1 MCERI
6 SAPCSSCTPLPIEE
20 EFSLSLSLSLLVLN
34 VQVYNMVFNM
44 QSFAYQLSG
53 ASCSWLSARS
63 CCMHAA
69 ANYKTAFSVATP
81 KAAATCQAAW
91 MYGVSGK
98 KPSATNN
105 APPKSDDAACHLCA
119 SRNCGFSKVL
129 SANVAYIVIH
139 PSIHLSIHHQFLD
152 NNFQFAENN
161 FQFVE
166 NNFQFAVNKHCCS
179 SPLQKLNFE
188 AGSKG
193 FK

>member
-1 MCERI
+1 MICERI
-6 SAPCSSCTPLPIEE
+6 SAPCSSCTPLPIEG
-20 EFSLSLSLSLLVLN
+20 EFSLSLSRCS
-34 VQVYNMVFNM
+34 MSRSIIWFFNM

-53 ASCSWLSARS
+53 ASCSWLRARS

-129 SANVAYIVIH
+129 SANVAYVVIH
-139 PSIHLSIHHQFLD
+139 PSTHPSIINL
-152 NNFQFAENN
+152 
-161 FQFVE
+161 
-166 NNFQFAVNKHCCS
+166 
-179 SPLQKLNFE
+179 
-188 AGSKG
+188 
-193 FK
+193 

>member
-1 MCERI
+1 
-6 SAPCSSCTPLPIEE
+6 
-20 EFSLSLSLSLLVLN
+20 
-34 VQVYNMVFNM
+34 
-44 QSFAYQLSG
+44 
-53 ASCSWLSARS
+53 
-63 CCMHAA
+63 
-69 ANYKTAFSVATP
+69 
-81 KAAATCQAAW
+81 
-91 MYGVSGK
+91 VSGK

>member
-1 MCERI
+1 MICVKEFQLHV
-6 SAPCSSCTPLPIEE
+6 PLAHP
-20 EFSLSLSLSLLVLN
+20 FQLKGNSLSLSLSLSVLN

-53 ASCSWLSARS
+53 ASCSWLGARS

-129 SANVAYIVIH
+129 SANVAYVVIH
-139 PSIHLSIHHQFLD
+139 PSTHPSIMNL
-152 NNFQFAENN
+152 
-161 FQFVE
+161 
-166 NNFQFAVNKHCCS
+166 
-179 SPLQKLNFE
+179 
-188 AGSKG
+188 
-193 FK
+193 

>member
-1 MCERI
+1 
-6 SAPCSSCTPLPIEE
+6 
-20 EFSLSLSLSLLVLN
+20 
-34 VQVYNMVFNM
+34 
-44 QSFAYQLSG
+44 
-53 ASCSWLSARS
+53 
-63 CCMHAA
+63 MHAAA
-69 ANYKTAFSVATP
+69 ANYKTALSVATP
-81 KAAATCQAAW
+81 KAAAICQAAW

-129 SANVAYIVIH
+129 SANVAYVLIH
-139 PSIHLSIHHQFLD
+139 PSIHPSSD

-179 SPLQKLNFE
+179 NPLQKLNFE
-188 AGSKG
+188 AGSKV